1 MRAIASLAVATAAL
15 MGMGALAGCN
25 QLGLGGG
32 GSGNVT
38 ANAATAN
45 SAASSAGKDGAGNNT
60 AAADTAAAPA
70 GGLSGKDS
78 GTSTQASAGGVPT
91 LDRAFVIG
99 RWTDK
104 GDCSDGVEF
113 SPDGRFVTANGGGGL
128 WNLEGSEMTM
138 SGNAQTI
145 TMRIVPVDQNTMT
158 VVNQD
163 GSLGRST
170 RC

>member
-1 MRAIASLAVATAAL
+1 MKAIASLAIMAAAL
-15 MGMGALAGCN
+15 TAMATLGGCN

-32 GSGNVT
+32 GNVT
-38 ANAATAN
+38 ANAATTN
-45 SAASSAGKDGAGNNT
+45 STASDAGKDGASNST
-60 AAADTAAAPA
+60 AAANASASTPGA
-70 GGLSGKDS
+70 GLDGKDS

-91 LDRAFVIG
+91 LERAFVVG

-104 GDCSDGVEF
+104 GDCSDSVEF

-128 WNLEGSEMTM
+128 WNLEGSELTM

>member
-1 MRAIASLAVATAAL
+1 MRAIANLAVATAAL
-15 MGMGALAGCN
+15 MGMGTLAGCN
-25 QLGLGGG
+25 PLGIGG

-45 SAASSAGKDGAGNNT
+45 STAADAGKDGGANST
-60 AAADTAAAPA
+60 AAAGDTSTAQA
-70 GGLSGKDS
+70 GGLGGKDS